1 MCSTL
6 AIGSFLIAI
15 VLSAIITALYM
26 WSADEG
32 FRNDAAPAVQSL
44 GVSLTIL
51 VSGVLMRMVLAR
63 CVLHA
68 KQHEADGNVLPMQ
81 RPICFAWFEA
91 YMLILSIFEGVWIGA
106 KRLVISFVHTTASL
120 LRMDRPSYA
129 EGHIVNDKVFR
140 SYAAVLCLER
150 DAEVSRRQAGATH
163 FDSGVLAVKSNVRG
177 RHTCLWC
184 LVCLAAG
191 GVPSLV
197 YYIILTGT
205 GGTLPGQAG
214 GPGQVG

>member
-1 MCSTL
+1 M
-6 AIGSFLIAI
+6 
-15 VLSAIITALYM
+15 
-26 WSADEG
+26 
-32 FRNDAAPAVQSL
+32 
-44 GVSLTIL
+44 
-51 VSGVLMRMVLAR
+51 
-63 CVLHA
+63 
-68 KQHEADGNVLPMQ
+68 
-81 RPICFAWFEA
+81 
-91 YMLILSIFEGVWIGA
+91 
-106 KRLVISFVHTTASL
+106 
-120 LRMDRPSYA
+120 
-129 EGHIVNDKVFR
+129 
-140 SYAAVLCLER
+140 LCLER

-214 GPGQVG
+214 RPGQVG